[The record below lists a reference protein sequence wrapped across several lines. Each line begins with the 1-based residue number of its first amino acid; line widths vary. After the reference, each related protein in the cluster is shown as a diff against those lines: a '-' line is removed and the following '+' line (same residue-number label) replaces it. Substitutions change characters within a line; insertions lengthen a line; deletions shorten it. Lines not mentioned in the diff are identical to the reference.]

1 MKRSLVI
8 VSFVA
13 TFVCSATLAF
23 AQAFGEYGRTLGGVP
38 HGPGITGSRAP
49 GGVTQGS
56 AGTGGIG
63 DVGGPALPTRLV
75 VATKDAGLYPR
86 QDEESEKLFQLAQGE
101 TLIPMVQSAGGS
113 EWYMVKTQKGLVG
126 WVKSTDVREEK
137 LKKK

>member
-56 AGTGGIG
+56 ARTGGIG
-63 DVGGPALPTRLV
+63 DVGGPPLPSRLL
-75 VATKDAGLYPR
+75 VATRDAGLYPR
-86 QDEESEKLFQLAQGE
+86 QAEQSERLCQLAQGQ
-101 TLIPMVQSAGGS
+101 TVIARVDRAG
-113 EWYMVKTQKGLVG
+113 VCG
-126 WVKSTDVREEK
+126 WDM
-137 LKKK
+137 